1 VSATISYKHLS
12 ALVDQLINVVDQ
24 SDVTS
29 EVCHSEVEREHRRS
43 RLSRELRTVLS
54 RLRETQ
60 RDIEQHLSPVAPI
73 RRVESLTL
81 DDDWEQII
89 EELKRQLESADTI
102 PTGEFCYD
110 LEPPSST
117 RTQSVKDAHRN
128 NAYGF
133 VQYLDRMWEDI
144 EDDRAA
150 QEELIG
156 HVVALI
162 NKEFQ
167 PQGCPEFRYK
177 RMTASASGA
186 YRWTSI
192 SDSSTAHGC
201 GA

>member
-1 VSATISYKHLS
+1 MSATISYKHLS
-12 ALVDQLINVVDQ
+12 QLVNQLINVIDQ
-24 SDVTS
+24 TDVTS

-60 RDIEQHLSPVAPI
+60 RDIEQYLAPVAPI
-73 RRVESLTL
+73 RRVESLAL

-89 EELKRQLESADTI
+89 EELKRQLESADKI
-102 PTGEFCYD
+102 PTGGFCYD
-110 LEPPSST
+110 LVPPVST
-117 RTQSVKDAHRN
+117 QTRSIKDAHRHN
-128 NAYGF
+128 IYGF

-144 EDDRAA
+144 EDDRDA
-150 QEELIG
+150 QEEMIG
-156 HVVALI
+156 LVVELI

-177 RMTASASGA
+177 RTTASASGA

-192 SDSSTAHGC
+192 SDSSTARGSD
-201 GA
+201 A